1 MDITPKPITV
11 TQAMTNPEKLMM
23 LRTELFNAVQKL
35 EGDELAEFWKIMDDL
50 NSMRQSVVSGNQD
63 LDIDSNTRMISITA
77 PRMGDVVFLV
87 SYGER
92 FAYQKIDRS
101 FFQDAVQAGIMAKVM
116 LEQLDAYM
124 EKMQVEQEAERM
136 EEEGK

>member
-11 TQAMTNPEKLMM
+11 TQAMTNPEKLMT

-50 NSMRQSVVSGNQD
+50 NSMRQSVVSGDQD
-63 LDIDSNTRMISITA
+63 LDIDYNQRTITIA
-77 PRMGDVVFLV
+77 PPFAGQVCFLV

-116 LEQLDAYM
+116 LEQLDAYI
-124 EKMQVEQEAERM
+124 EKVQVEQEPDYD
-136 EEEGK
+136 G